1 MAYPGSPPKGSGLL
15 ESAPLT
21 PDDFERL
28 ATAFRPSW
36 ELDEAPFSGAG
47 SLSPSDIRA
56 LQGGGTHADVRATA
70 LTAAHATH
78 APAKPVVG
86 AEEPASKVI
95 VAPDSVRPPPPAAER
110 PVVLQ
115 SPGPWAAASAA
126 AVAPAPGSM
135 RPVAPAMGSVRPPA
149 PGPLAAPV
157 PSVAA
162 RSPSMPPL
170 RPSLGTDPG
179 LSDLKKPNTKLY
191 AALGGAVV
199 VIGAIIWL
207 ASGSS
212 DKDKPAPIPAVA
224 ETVAEK
230 PHPSIPPPPPEDTVA
245 AAAAAPAAPPAA
257 VAPSRPVMTQPQSAA
272 APPPVVAATALPQAP
287 AVVAQRAAPPPAPA
301 PHPAAAPP
309 PPAPKPATA
318 SRGKGPTIV
327 RDVPF

>member
-28 ATAFRPSW
+28 ATAFRPCW

-47 SLSPSDIRA
+47 SLSPSEIRA
-56 LQGGGTHADVRATA
+56 LQGGGTHADVGATA
-70 LTAAHATH
+70 LTAAHASH
-78 APAKPVVG
+78 APAKPMIG
-86 AEEPASKVI
+86 AQEPVNKVI
-95 VAPDSVRPPPPAAER
+95 VSPDSVRPPPPAAER

-115 SPGPWAAASAA
+115 SPGPWAAASPA
-126 AVAPAPGSM
+126 AVVPAPGSM
-135 RPVAPAMGSVRPPA
+135 RPPAPAMGSRPPP
-149 PGPLAAPV
+149 PGPLSAPV
-157 PSVAA
+157 AAVAA
-162 RSPSMPPL
+162 KSPAMPPL
-170 RPSLGTDPG
+170 RPSLATDP
-179 LSDLKKPNTKLY
+179 SFSNLKKPNTKLF
-191 AALGGAVV
+191 AAMGGAVV
-199 VIGAIIWL
+199 VVGAIIWL
-207 ASGSS
+207 ASGGS

-224 ETVAEK
+224 ETIAEK

-257 VAPSRPVMTQPQSAA
+257 ALPSRPVLTQPQAAA

-287 AVVAQRAAPPPAPA
+287 AAMAQRAAPPPA